1 MSYQHTVSTTPVD
14 GVAPDILSAA
24 RALPP
29 ATSLLDLPAPLL
41 DDIVSRALQLGA
53 NTWASTCFA
62 LFQRALLH
70 APAFSIRLS
79 RLRFDHSPRVMA
91 ALRARTSRLALT
103 LELKQRHNSGPHDN
117 RSIRERAMAL
127 GFSLSFARELVE
139 SFPSLTALS
148 LHGCSISCSGLA
160 SLLSHPHLSL
170 QLQQLDL
177 TRTTILLPQRPT
189 GFGSVTMATIFH
201 GARLMQ
207 LSLDLDIMNKPSL
220 QPLAQH
226 LTKLHISLFNPM
238 GISVS
243 LDHSLAVVSGLSLLQ
258 VLRVTGVREGYDLRT
273 LLHVLPRLHTL
284 QMPDTTFWDEVLD
297 ALLAATQLTSI
308 QLASIYSPDSSR
320 AEAPCSWQSLELT
333 GGIDLASAA
342 FLPLH
347 SLTQPLVLGKLEY
360 TRQIEFES
368 DLVDLVSAAVRNLTQ
383 ACRVPVT
390 IKALELHM
398 VGNMPSR
405 QISALLQPL
414 RNCCSGPVAITY
426 KRWWTHALSC

>member
-1 MSYQHTVSTTPVD
+1 
-14 GVAPDILSAA
+14 
-24 RALPP
+24 
-29 ATSLLDLPAPLL
+29 
-41 DDIVSRALQLGA
+41 
-53 NTWASTCFA
+53 
-62 LFQRALLH
+62 
-70 APAFSIRLS
+70 
-79 RLRFDHSPRVMA
+79 
-91 ALRARTSRLALT
+91 
-103 LELKQRHNSGPHDN
+103 
-117 RSIRERAMAL
+117 MAL
-127 GFSLSFARELVE
+127 GFSLSFARELLE

-148 LHGCSISCSGLA
+148 LHGCSISCNGLA

-177 TRTTILLPQRPT
+177 TRTTFLLPQRPT
-189 GFGSVTMATIFH
+189 GFGSVTMATLFH
-201 GARLMQ
+201 GARLKE
-207 LSLDLDIMNKPSL
+207 LSLDLDIINMPSL

-226 LTKLHISLFNPM
+226 LTKLHISLSNPM
-238 GISVS
+238 GISVR
-243 LDHSLAVVSGLSLLQ
+243 LDHSLAVVSGPSLLQ
-258 VLRVTGVREGYDLRT
+258 VLRVTGVREGYGLRP
-273 LLHVLPRLHTL
+273 HVLHDLPQLHTL
-284 QMPDTTFWDEVLD
+284 QMPDTTVWDEVLD
-297 ALLAATQLTSI
+297 TLLAATQLTNI

-320 AEAPCSWQSLELT
+320 AGAPCSWQSLELT

-360 TRQIEFES
+360 TRQLEYES

-390 IKALELHM
+390 IKPLELHM

-405 QISALLQPL
+405 QMSALLQPL